1 MKQDPLAGRYQLNG
15 ALRADSGKLDN
26 GLAKLVLGECSGEW
40 TGAWERKNP
49 GMPFEFKEIKSR
61 LQSASA
67 ANSVLTLNGVMLAAE
82 YQNLPGALWN
92 YRYQLDRVRFSRLGE
107 ELLFQAVSGDFK
119 VNEILKVALE
129 GNLTFERGLF
139 KNAELDAVLGKSDW
153 QLGVDLE
160 EGTTAVDLKLKHSRG
175 ENKLQFQNMQ
185 SLLAL
190 QSCSFRGE
198 FQDIGKSSLKL
209 GEADFNLSG
218 SGFKVTDKNGA
229 ALGGGNNW
237 TWRQKWTMDNLTSR
251 LMLEK
256 FQLTRGQVSFS
267 GEKLEL
273 AENNGFRELSGVG
286 VNCKIGDNAS
296 GYFEKFVM
304 PGGNSGTLKFGKLSG
319 VLELQ
324 LTPDLQRIL
333 LHGNSALQYGGGS
346 GIKANYLG
354 DLAFNGELN
363 GFSDGKL
370 NFSFFSDK
378 RESNAPGVL
387 RLTDLY
393 SGGWKNI
400 GAEELEVTLRGKL
413 NLTPEAVLCES
424 RGSFSAGY
432 LTAGNV
438 KMSGVAGN
446 FAFDEEKVKLEKVSA
461 GDLSI
466 DKLHF
471 NNALFFGAVTDKT
484 LQINGFYGD
493 FCGGSLML
501 SHPEEWIFEQAGSLD
516 FSYKTADFPELL
528 LHLTGISSG
537 GVLKSYG
544 NLRLS
549 LSR

>member
-1 MKQDPLAGRYQLNG
+1 
-15 ALRADSGKLDN
+15 
-26 GLAKLVLGECSGEW
+26 
-40 TGAWERKNP
+40 
-49 GMPFEFKEIKSR
+49 
-61 LQSASA
+61 
-67 ANSVLTLNGVMLAAE
+67 
-82 YQNLPGALWN
+82 
-92 YRYQLDRVRFSRLGE
+92 
-107 ELLFQAVSGDFK
+107 
-119 VNEILKVALE
+119 
-129 GNLTFERGLF
+129 
-139 KNAELDAVLGKSDW
+139 
-153 QLGVDLE
+153 
-160 EGTTAVDLKLKHSRG
+160 
-175 ENKLQFQNMQ
+175 
-185 SLLAL
+185 
-190 QSCSFRGE
+190 
-198 FQDIGKSSLKL
+198 
-209 GEADFNLSG
+209 
-218 SGFKVTDKNGA
+218 
-229 ALGGGNNW
+229 
-237 TWRQKWTMDNLTSR
+237 
-251 LMLEK
+251 LEK

-549 LSR
+549 LSRDGVLLDDIQVSGSYDPGALLTVERLFRNGGGTTQERFAAAALSRFYCRRLNLLGMRDNGRMKYELECVGEPGAPLPFMVSPENGQLIQAKDKSSYISGGMTIKTPLNLVP